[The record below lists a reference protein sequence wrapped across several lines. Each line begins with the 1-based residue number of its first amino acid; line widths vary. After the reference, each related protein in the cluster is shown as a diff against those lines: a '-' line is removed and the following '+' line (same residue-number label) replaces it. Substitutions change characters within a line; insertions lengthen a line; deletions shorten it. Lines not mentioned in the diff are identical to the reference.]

1 MLTDNSEKEATDTAA
16 VDEIEKENATEDK
29 PAPAAR
35 RGPGRPRKK
44 PAKTEE
50 KEAAVPAV
58 AETQKAAEEPAEA
71 PEKPETPTR
80 TSRPRGRPRK
90 KEQVAK
96 KPEATPETEKPQV
109 TAASEAVVE
118 PTTSLQH
125 APEPEA
131 APEKTEP
138 RESIST
144 PQTALE
150 THTEEESS
158 TREDT
163 EPEIPAIP
171 AIPSTKETAQQKTEP
186 RKDRRDRSQFKDRN
200 RGKPWDNR
208 RVKLDL
214 NNPRTPADNGNTQTA
229 ANPPKAKPLS
239 TSNIKAL
246 TDVIR
251 AQLEIED
258 FRKGQ
263 TDSPAYPM
271 AKRNVAEACR
281 EILTELGEEVPQTS
295 PQPAPAE
302 EAPKE
307 SADTLMTRVRTRL
320 GEDIETVQYIEFNLG
335 LLLMYNE
342 VEKRILDLKAKN
354 IPITNRRLAAINKS
368 AKEIQDSVS
377 TLTFGSLIS
386 TVSEADIISPR
397 DLDELKSI
405 LTTRNYLVHQFF
417 KKESFEE
424 QRNNSIFLE
433 QKSNYLSKFH
443 NRCTNFNDMMTKRM
457 SEMYSRINGYL
468 TQIEG
473 EK

>member
-1 MLTDNSEKEATDTAA
+1 MFTDNSEKEATDTAA
-16 VDEIEKENATEDK
+16 VDEIEKETQTEDK
-29 PAPAAR
+29 TALPAK

-44 PAKTEE
+44 PVKAEA
-50 KEAAVPAV
+50 KEAAAPAV
-58 AETQKAAEEPAEA
+58 AETQKAAEERSQA
-71 PEKPETPTR
+71 PEKPEAPAR

-90 KEQVAK
+90 KEQVGK
-96 KPEATPETEKPQV
+96 KTEATPETEKTQA
-109 TAASEAVVE
+109 TADSEAVVE

-125 APEPEA
+125 TPEPEA
-131 APEKTEP
+131 APDKTEP
-138 RESIST
+138 RESVSKSQAD
-144 PQTALE
+144 PE

-171 AIPSTKETAQQKTEP
+171 AIPSAKETAQQKMEP

-214 NNPRTPADNGNTQTA
+214 NNPRTPADNGTGQNVAST
-229 ANPPKAKPLS
+229 PKTKPLS

-271 AKRNVAEACR
+271 AKRNVGEACR
-281 EILTELGEEVPQTS
+281 EILAELGEEVPQTS
-295 PQPAPAE
+295 SQPAPVE
-302 EAPKE
+302 ETPKE

-342 VEKRILDLKAKN
+342 VEKKILDLKAKN